1 VFDGAEVG
9 PAPPV
14 KNRQVRV
21 QFSPPGVIADDELR
35 RLVASLPVASP
46 VVVATNDR
54 ALAADL
60 RRMGANVVRSEQL
73 LAVARR

>member
-1 VFDGAEVG
+1 MPSEH
-9 PAPPV
+9 
-14 KNRQVRV
+14 
-21 QFSPPGVIADDELR
+21 
-35 RLVASLPVASP
+35 P

-54 ALAADL
+54 SLADDL

>member
-1 VFDGAEVG
+1 
-9 PAPPV
+9 
-14 KNRQVRV
+14 VRV

-35 RLVASLPVASP
+35 RLVAGMPSEHP

-54 ALAADL
+54 SLADDL